1 MIPVICF
8 VGVSDCGKTTLLEKV
23 IPLLKNKSY
32 HVGVVKNDTHG
43 FDVDKEGKDTYR
55 HKQAGAKAVL
65 ISGPDQFAII
75 SDTDR
80 FLTLEDF
87 TFLMGDK
94 VDIILTEGF
103 KSSDKPKIE
112 IFLDGVSSDI
122 LCKND
127 PALIGIATNNMDRVK
142 KLTDKTIFD
151 MNNPE
156 QIADFIEDHYILKKK
171 RKVFLTVNGK
181 KIKIK
186 DFVEDIIA
194 STVKG
199 MVAELKD
206 CENPKDIRLIIS
218 EE

>member
-23 IPLLKNKSY
+23 IPLLKNKGYS
-32 HVGVVKNDTHG
+32 VGVVKNDTHG
-43 FDVDKEGKDTYR
+43 FEVDKEGKDTYR

-65 ISGPDQFAII
+65 ISGPDQFALI

-80 FLTLEDF
+80 FLTLDDF

-94 VDIILTEGF
+94 VDVILTEGF

-127 PALIGIATNNMDRVK
+127 PSLIGVATNNIDKVK
-142 KLTDKTIFD
+142 KLTDRPVFD
-151 MNNPE
+151 MNNPDE
-156 QIADFIEDHYILKKK
+156 IVDFIEQHYITKKK

-186 DFVEDIIA
+186 DFVEDIVA

-199 MVAELKD
+199 MVSELKD
-206 CENPKDIRLIIS
+206 CENPKDIRLIIH